1 VARLNSQLDAIH
13 RDRGNKKTEA
23 DIDIVGE
30 VFIPAATPAFRGATA
45 HVSLERIRGADAPA
59 EIIAEITVQGVEHE
73 PGGSGSSAPF
83 KVRVAAAEFSRKY
96 DYAIRAWVDLDSD
109 GKPAR
114 GDLYSDERYSILP
127 DQLERVIRITV
138 FPH

>member
-1 VARLNSQLDAIH
+1 
-13 RDRGNKKTEA
+13 
-23 DIDIVGE
+23 VGE

-59 EIIAEITVQGVEHE
+59 EIIAETAVHDVYHE
-73 PGGSGSSAPF
+73 SGGSGSSTPF
-83 KVRVAAAEFSRKY
+83 KVRVASAEFSPKY
-96 DYAIRAWVDLDSD
+96 DYAMRAWVDLDSD

-114 GDLYSDERYSILP
+114 GDLYSDERYSILT
-127 DQLERVIRITV
+127 DQLERVITITV